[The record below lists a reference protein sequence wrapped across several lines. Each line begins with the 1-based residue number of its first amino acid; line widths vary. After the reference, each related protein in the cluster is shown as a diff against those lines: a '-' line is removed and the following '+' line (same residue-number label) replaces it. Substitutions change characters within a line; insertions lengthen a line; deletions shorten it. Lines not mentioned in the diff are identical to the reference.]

1 MLGNLGATQDGEP
14 NSNKVGWTNHN
25 PNFKMLHL
33 TTELWA
39 LHIYYQKTMGTTY
52 LYQKTMGT
60 AYSLPKSYENYRVY
74 RVYGDFQSLLMHL
87 AGKVRNV
94 TLLAAG
100 TKHVAFL
107 INGSRGGITTNLQ
120 VSHSTY

>member
-39 LHIYYQKTMGTTY
+39 LHIYYQKTMGT
-52 LYQKTMGT
+52 

-74 RVYGDFQSLLMHL
+74 SVYGDFQSLLMHL

-100 TKHVAFL
+100 PKHVAFL